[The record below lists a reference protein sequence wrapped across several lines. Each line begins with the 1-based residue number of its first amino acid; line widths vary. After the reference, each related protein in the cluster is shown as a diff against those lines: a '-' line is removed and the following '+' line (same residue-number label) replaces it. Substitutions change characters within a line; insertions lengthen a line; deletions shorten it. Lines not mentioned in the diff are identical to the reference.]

1 MTSYWDRRTQS
12 GMETECCEII
22 LSDCD
27 WDGNESGQCFD
38 LIFTYG
44 VFSHIEIKEIA
55 VNRKQD
61 FGIGSSLINKCFQ
74 TTGNTC
80 ADSFMVTT
88 TNKCNLLRIAFFGQ
102 IAAKS

>member
-12 GMETECCEII
+12 GCEII

-27 WDGNESGQCFD
+27 WGGNESGQCFD

-61 FGIGSSLINKCFQ
+61 FGIGSSLINKCFP

-80 ADSFMVTT
+80 SDSFMPTT
-88 TNKCNLLRIAFFGQ
+88 TNTCNLVRIALFVTFTARLQ
-102 IAAKS
+102 LSRD